1 MINNRITIGYIF
13 ESSPI
18 DGGNFQTE
26 ISTANRLKSLDLENF
41 KIKFF
46 SVNRDNI
53 EVLKKHNY
61 DLKYIKKKKIN
72 LNLIKFYNYLT
83 KGIFK
88 KYINFFLKFDSFE
101 KKLLSEKV
109 DFIHF
114 NHMSPLALILN
125 KIDYGVSF
133 WDMAHLDYPVFPES
147 KNNYLSISA
156 REYVYKI
163 LSDNS
168 FYIVTDC
175 EENKSNFSERFNVS
189 KDKISIIYSEP
200 SSQIISNLNL
210 KNNFDNGFIK
220 KQELHNEKFIFY
232 PAQYWAHKNHAYII
246 EALHIL
252 KKQHNKTIKT
262 VFCGADKGNL
272 NYLKSISKKLDVD
285 EDIKFLNFTNEE
297 EIYSLYKNSFAIVVP
312 TYFGPTNHL
321 PIEGFCFEK
330 PVLYSDFMCNNEQV
344 RDGVIEIDLKNPV
357 DLAEKLLKLQ
367 NDKLFLEQSILKAK
381 KKYEELIIK
390 IDKSKNTFK
399 ELFENYKILKKKF
412 KN

>member
-1 MINNRITIGYIF
+1 
-13 ESSPI
+13 
-18 DGGNFQTE
+18 
-26 ISTANRLKSLDLENF
+26 
-41 KIKFF
+41 
-46 SVNRDNI
+46 
-53 EVLKKHNY
+53 
-61 DLKYIKKKKIN
+61 
-72 LNLIKFYNYLT
+72 
-83 KGIFK
+83 
-88 KYINFFLKFDSFE
+88 
-101 KKLLSEKV
+101 
-109 DFIHF
+109 
-114 NHMSPLALILN
+114 MSPLALILN

-133 WDMAHLDYPVFPES
+133 WDMAHLDYPVFPN

-163 LSDNS
+163 LSDKS

-210 KNNFDNGFIK
+210 KNNFDNRFIK

-381 KKYEELIIK
+381 KI
-390 IDKSKNTFK
+390 
-399 ELFENYKILKKKF
+399 
-412 KN
+412 